1 MDHCRNQ
8 RGSRKIPGDQWK
20 WKHNDPESMRHR
32 KSSSKKEVH
41 SDTSWPQEARKL
53 SNKQPN
59 LTPRS
64 RGTKNIPKL
73 VKGKKL

>member
-59 LTPRS
+59 LTP
-64 RGTKNIPKL
+64 
-73 VKGKKL
+73 KGARKRKKKIQS